1 MLRIGAVMFGS
12 KTGPWGSRLRH
23 ATGIS
28 LAALMGAAI
37 SALPAP
43 ASAAPRDLRPISAGE
58 AFALLHGQNA
68 RGGDVEALGVPVAQQ
83 QAPVPNFGRPGGQ
96 PAPQP
101 PSIFGNLPSTAPN
114 VLSVPLTRREVVNRL
129 RQNVVIVVAQNQR
142 TRGWGAGTGFFIT
155 PTHLL
160 TNTHV
165 VEEADDVYISNR
177 TIQVRAARVTFRG
190 MARRAVGASTQTV
203 GIDTAIIEVLNF
215 RANTFLPFASN
226 VEEGE
231 TVAVAGFPGIALQY
245 DKAYNDFVALLTNA
259 RIPTEDSIPSARFD
273 FGTVF
278 AIYNNRETSVEN
290 FQSGGFGA
298 KGNSGSPLINA
309 CGQVVGQIYRG
320 PAARLEVVQSGR
332 ETVAVGE
339 TVNYNENLSFR
350 ALVRFIRAS
359 NIPFSQATDN
369 CVGDMR

>member
-1 MLRIGAVMFGS
+1 MAMQ
-12 KTGPWGSRLRH
+12 WGWKSVL
-23 ATGIS
+23 
-28 LAALMGAAI
+28 LASTVIAGFAGVAG
-37 SALPAP
+37 
-43 ASAAPRDLRPISAGE
+43 AAPRDFRAISAGE
-58 AFALLHGQNA
+58 AFALLHGREA
-68 RGGDVEALGVPVAQQ
+68 RGGDVEAFGTEVAQS
-83 QAPVPNFGRPGGQ
+83 APVPNFGRPPGGQ
-96 PAPQP
+96 SAPQP
-101 PSIFGNLPSTAPN
+101 PSIFGNVPSSAPA
-114 VLSVPLTRREVVNRL
+114 VVSVPLTRREVVNRL

-142 TRGWGAGTGFFIT
+142 TRGWGAGTGFFINQQ
-155 PTHLL
+155 HLL

-165 VEEADDVYISNR
+165 VEEADDVYLSNR
-177 TIQVRAARVTFRG
+177 TIQVRAGRVTFRG
-190 MARRAVGASTQTV
+190 MARRAVGAGSQTV
-203 GIDTAIIEVLNF
+203 GIDTAIVEVLNF
-215 RANTFLPFASN
+215 RASTFLPFAAN

-231 TVAVAGFPGIALQY
+231 TVAVAGFPGIALQF

-320 PAARLEVVQSGR
+320 PQARLDVVQSGR
-332 ETVAVGE
+332 DTVAIGE

-359 NIPFSQATDN
+359 NIPFSQASDN
-369 CVGDMR
+369 CTGDLR